1 MLGKTLV
8 HGLAAA
14 ILIGSAAAVYAQ
26 AKDNGS
32 LSPDAPV
39 PVVAG
44 KADDRAEAK
53 VSNGY
58 LRPDERRRVGA
69 DDRER
74 RGESERHHDRRDRH
88 HDEDDD

>member
-1 MLGKTLV
+1 MLGKMLV

-26 AKDNGS
+26 AEDNGS

-39 PVVAG
+39 PAVSG
-44 KADDRAEAK
+44 KADDRADARAA
-53 VSNGY
+53 NGY
-58 LRPDERRRVGA
+58 LRPDERPRFGA

-74 RGESERHHDRRDRH
+74 RGKSERDHDRH